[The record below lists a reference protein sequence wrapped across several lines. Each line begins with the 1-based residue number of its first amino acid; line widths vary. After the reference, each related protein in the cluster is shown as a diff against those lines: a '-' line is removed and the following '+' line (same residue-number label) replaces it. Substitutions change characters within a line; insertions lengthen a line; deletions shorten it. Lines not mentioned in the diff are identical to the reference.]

1 MSGEAWEVGDELWAR
16 IQPLLPHRPRRRR
29 YPGRRRLDDR
39 GCLNGILYVLRT
51 GITWAQ
57 LPRQL
62 GYGSGVTC
70 WRRLRDWQQA
80 GVWGRLL
87 ALLLAELRT
96 AGHLDLR
103 HAVVDSSHVRA
114 KRGTRPLGQARWIVA
129 GPAASIT
136 CWWTPGGCRWLSG

>member
-80 GVWGRLL
+80 GVWDRLL
-87 ALLLAELRT
+87 ALLLAELRA
-96 AGHLDLR
+96 AGLLDLG

-114 KRGTRPLGQARWIVA
+114 KRGTRPLGQTRWIVA
-129 GPAASIT
+129 GPATSTT
-136 CWWTPGGCRWLSG
+136 CWWTPEGCRWLSG

>member
-1 MSGEAWEVGDELWAR
+1 MSGEAWEVSDQLWAR
-16 IQPLLPHRPRRRR
+16 IQPLLPPRPRRRR

-80 GVWGRLL
+80 GLWDRLL
-87 ALLLAELRT
+87 ALLLAELCA
-96 AGHLDLR
+96 AGLLDLG

-129 GPAASIT
+129 GPAASTT
-136 CWWTPGGCRWLSG
+136 CWWTPEGCRWLSG

>member
-1 MSGEAWEVGDELWAR
+1 
-16 IQPLLPHRPRRRR
+16 
-29 YPGRRRLDDR
+29 LDDR

-80 GVWGRLL
+80 RVWDRLL
-87 ALLLAELRT
+87 ALLLAELRA

-103 HAVVDSSHVRA
+103 QAVVDSSHVRA
-114 KRGTRPLGQARWIVA
+114 KRGTRPWDQARSTEA
-129 GPAASIT
+129 GRAASTT
-136 CWWTPGGCRWLSG
+136 CWWNPAGCRWLSG

>member
-1 MSGEAWEVGDELWAR
+1 MSGEAWEVSDELWAR

-80 GVWGRLL
+80 GVWDRLL
-87 ALLLAELRT
+87 ALLLAELRA
-96 AGHLDLR
+96 AGLLDLG

-114 KRGTRPLGQARWIVA
+114 KRGTPQSGQARSTGVA
-129 GPAASIT
+129 PAASIT
-136 CWWTPGGCRWLSG
+136 CWWTPVGCRWLSG